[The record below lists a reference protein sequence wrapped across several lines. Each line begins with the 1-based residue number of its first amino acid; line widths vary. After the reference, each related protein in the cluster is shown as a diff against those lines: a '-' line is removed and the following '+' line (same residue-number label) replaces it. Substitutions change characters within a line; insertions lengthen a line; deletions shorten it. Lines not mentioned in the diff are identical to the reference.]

1 MTPMDENLFVK
12 IEDDIEASDG
22 SAEDDK
28 GLDDKDLLESLEK
41 KAAEIESE
49 AESSKQGE
57 EGSRQ

>member
-1 MTPMDENLFVK
+1 MDENLFVK
-12 IEDDIEASDG
+12 VEDDIEASDG

-49 AESSKQGE
+49 AESSKQGG